1 MSWFAVWQNSDGTLV
16 STGTVLG
23 NPLPVGL
30 SSNDFGTP
38 QNIAAWNP
46 ATHDFTAVVAPV
58 HSILTVQ
65 AFWDRWTTAER
76 QAFNCYVTCGR
87 TTVPPTAVNLQAP
100 TALQL
105 QIIEF
110 QKYVES
116 AAVVNCNLSYIQTSV
131 QQCET
136 LTIIAV
142 GRAAVILA

>member
-1 MSWFAVWQNSDGTLV
+1 MSWFAVWQNSNGALV

-23 NPLPVGL
+23 NPLAPGL

-46 ATHDFTAVVAPV
+46 ATHDFTTVVVPL
-58 HSILTVQ
+58 HSVLSQQ

-76 QAFNCYVTCGR
+76 QAFNCYAVCGR
-87 TTVPPTAVNLQAP
+87 TTVPPSAINLQAP

-110 QKYVES
+110 QSYVQS
-116 AAVVNCNLSYIQTSV
+116 AAVIDCNQVYIQTSV

-142 GRAAVILA
+142 GRAAIITA